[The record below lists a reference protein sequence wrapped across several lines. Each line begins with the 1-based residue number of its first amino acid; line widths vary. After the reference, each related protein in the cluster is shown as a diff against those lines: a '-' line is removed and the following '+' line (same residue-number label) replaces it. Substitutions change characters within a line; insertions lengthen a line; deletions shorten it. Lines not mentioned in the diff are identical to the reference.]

1 MENFKEKLEVAFEL
15 ETPAQFEL
23 SPLISVNKSC
33 IQMCERNQSNTYTSQ
48 AQMNISEH
56 FHLPYYTLQR
66 PLSIRISLLFCI
78 QDLSSTRR
86 MLTGACSE
94 VMEEWLSLLKKTK

>member
-33 IQMCERNQSNTYTSQ
+33 IQMSERNRSNTYTSQ

-56 FHLPYYTLQR
+56 FHLHYYTLQR
-66 PLSIRISLLFCI
+66 PLDHMHITTVLHPRPEQHKKDAHRGLLRSYGGVVVTS
-78 QDLSSTRR
+78 QED
-86 MLTGACSE
+86 
-94 VMEEWLSLLKKTK
+94 